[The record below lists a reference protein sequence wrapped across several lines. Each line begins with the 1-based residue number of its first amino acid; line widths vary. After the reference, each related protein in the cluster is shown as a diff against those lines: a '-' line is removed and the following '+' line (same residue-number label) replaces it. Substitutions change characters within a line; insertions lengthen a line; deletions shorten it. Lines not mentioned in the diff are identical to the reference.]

1 MEDAVKFHGHL
12 CPMFALGYRMGKMAL
27 KTLARGR
34 EEGVKL
40 IAVVEFRNCLSD
52 GIQYVCGT
60 TYGKNNL
67 FYKEYGKFATSFY
80 DLATGKSTRIRVK
93 NKAVEEALEYGM
105 AGQEVKKLPPASRD
119 EEAKKLFQ
127 LGREIVDK
135 INEIGDEELFT
146 ITDAVPFKPEE
157 EPSLKHVIC
166 EKCGELV
173 LEDFVKVHNGKK
185 TCIHC
190 LEKGK
195 G

>member
-1 MEDAVKFHGHL
+1 MEDAIKFHGHL

-80 DLATGKSTRIRVK
+80 DLATGKSIRIRVK
-93 NKAVEEALEYGM
+93 NEVVEEALVYGM
-105 AGQEVKKLPPASRD
+105 SAQEVKKLPSANR
-119 EEAKKLFQ
+119 EEETKRLFNW
-127 LGREIVDK
+127 GREIVEK
-135 INEIGDEELFT
+135 FNKMKDEELFT
-146 ITDAVPFKPEE
+146 ITKAVPFKPEKE
-157 EPSLKHVIC
+157 SSLKHTFC
-166 EKCGELV
+166 EKCGEVV
-173 LEDFVKVHNGKK
+173 LEDFIKVHNGKK
-185 TCIHC
+185 MCIPC